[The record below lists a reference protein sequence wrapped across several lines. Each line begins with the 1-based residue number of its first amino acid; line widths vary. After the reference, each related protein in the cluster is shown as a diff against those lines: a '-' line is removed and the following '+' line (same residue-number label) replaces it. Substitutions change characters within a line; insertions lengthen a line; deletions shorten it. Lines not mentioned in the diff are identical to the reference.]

1 VSAPWTL
8 GIVKTVNRQNWK
20 SWISS
25 KSNRQRGSVGR
36 GWRSPRMPYGQVSDS
51 RRRRGVSPSSRRSVP
66 ALARGF
72 RICATLQLLAP
83 PSKQAPARGRLWP
96 QARGAGLRGN
106 LMGVSGVLPRLL
118 GRSVLAAKMG
128 MLWRRRWLKSSQLP
142 PSPVSLPAV
151 LRRGW

>member
-1 VSAPWTL
+1 M
-8 GIVKTVNRQNWK
+8 IVKTVQPKNVEFPQNRSTNGHTVK
-20 SWISS
+20 
-25 KSNRQRGSVGR
+25 
-36 GWRSPRMPYGQVSDS
+36 SDS
-51 RRRRGVSPSSRRSVP
+51 PRRRGVSPSSRQSVP

-118 GRSVLAAKMG
+118 GRSMLAAKMG
-128 MLWRRRWLKSSQLP
+128 MLWRSSWLKSRQLLP
-142 PSPVSLPAV
+142 PPVSLPAV